1 MQQRYDVI
9 VVGGGPGG
17 VCAAVGAAREGASV
31 LLIERYGFL
40 GGMAT
45 AGLVHP
51 FMPYT
56 LQGRRLTSAV
66 FDGLLERLQAAGA
79 LSAEGMIFD
88 DDRFG
93 AKTET
98 SLGIHIRLRMEA

>member
-1 MQQRYDVI
+1 MQERYDVV

-17 VCAAVGAAREGASV
+17 ACAAVGAAKEGASV
-31 LLIERYGFL
+31 LLVERYGFL

-45 AGLVHP
+45 AGLVNP

-56 LQGRRLTSAV
+56 LERRRLTSAV
-66 FDGLLERLQAAGA
+66 FNELLERLDDAGA

-88 DDRFG
+88 DDAARL
-93 AKTET
+93 
-98 SLGIHIRLRMEA
+98 SL